1 MKKLLIILLI
11 PFFSL
16 GQVKD
21 VSDTLSVGKHT
32 NVLIKSKY
40 VKPILIKLDTL
51 NKDPQYNAEG
61 DTVSRIEKKYQKI
74 PKKNPP
80 KNQSFFSRIFQFIS
94 NLI

>member
-1 MKKLLIILLI
+1 MKQYEELFQLDKEI
-11 PFFSL
+11 
-16 GQVKD
+16 
-21 VSDTLSVGKHT
+21 
-32 NVLIKSKY
+32 SKFT
-40 VKPILIKLDTL
+40 IDTL